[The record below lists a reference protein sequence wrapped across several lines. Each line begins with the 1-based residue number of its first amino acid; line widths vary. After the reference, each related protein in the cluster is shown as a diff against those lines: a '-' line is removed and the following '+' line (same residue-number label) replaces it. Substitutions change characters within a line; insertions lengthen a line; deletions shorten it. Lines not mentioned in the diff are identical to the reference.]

1 MSRVL
6 AERIRDD
13 DRCPSD
19 EEVRQELNTLF
30 SRGDFHASER
40 NRRFLTYIVEET
52 LQGRADRIKAYSI
65 AIAAFDRSDDF
76 DPLTDPIVRIEAS
89 RLRRSLEHY
98 YLTAGKSDRVRIDM
112 PKGSYVATFRYADTM
127 PSDEAPYTPAL
138 PPAEQQPARQAHE
151 PEPTRTP
158 PAQRRDKGGFSR
170 WIWAA
175 AAALLAVIAIQAALH
190 AWNRYDKN
198 GIASAARGPSVVV
211 LPFENVGAD
220 RNLDFVARGLTFEI
234 INSLTRYSDLFVFGP
249 ESSLAASRLG
259 PRGLAADSAR
269 ANYILSGSVYSTDE
283 AVRVS
288 AILVDARSNRSVW
301 SANLDRSLS
310 TADLLDIQSDI
321 AEQVAT
327 SIGRPYGAVFNLTA
341 EEIASKPAA
350 SLRSYEC
357 VVRFRQRWREY
368 DPSEYDDMRACL
380 EQTIKADPGYA
391 RAYASLALLDMDA
404 VRFGFGG
411 GRIAVDPLQ
420 QALEYSKRALDIDP
434 TETDAYLA
442 LSMAYWFSHDFDAS
456 ISAARRG
463 LLVDPNNTDLMAELG
478 FRYAF
483 REQWDLSQPLIAEAF
498 ARNPALPSGYR
509 IANFQYY
516 YMQGA
521 YDRALHEA
529 LQIQARYVVFGHL
542 AVAAA
547 YGRLGDK
554 KKGAAAVAELLK
566 VDPNYGEHVR
576 ADLFKR
582 GISENISRAIV
593 DGLVKSGLQVPPP
606 TGG

>member
-6 AERIRDD
+6 AERIRSDD
-13 DRCPSD
+13 QCPSD

-30 SRGDFHASER
+30 GRSDFHASER

-65 AIAAFDRSDDF
+65 AIAAFDRSEDF

-112 PKGSYVATFRYADTM
+112 PKGSYVATFRYADPM
-127 PSDEAPYTPAL
+127 PADEVPYSPPL
-138 PPAEQQPARQAHE
+138 PPAEQQSGRPADE
-151 PEPTRTP
+151 PEPS
-158 PAQRRDKGGFSR
+158 RRAPVQTAKRGFNR

-175 AAALLAVIAIQAALH
+175 AAGLAAVVAIQAALH
-190 AWNRYDKN
+190 AWNRDETD
-198 GIASAARGPSVVV
+198 GIAPSARGPSVVV

-220 RNLDFVARGLTFEI
+220 RNLNFVARGLTFEI

-249 ESSLAASRLG
+249 ESPLAASRLG

-310 TADLLDIQSDI
+310 TANLLDIQSDI

-411 GRIAVDPLQ
+411 GRTAVDPLQ

-442 LSMAYWFSHDFDAS
+442 LSMAYWFSHDYDAS

-509 IANFQYY
+509 IANFQLY
-516 YMQGA
+516 YMHGDYESA
-521 YDRALHEA
+521 VREA
-529 LQIQARYVVFGHL
+529 LQIKARHVVYGHL
-542 AVAAA
+542 ALAAG
-547 YGRLGDK
+547 YGQLGNPRK
-554 KKGAAAVAELLK
+554 AAEALAALLK
-566 VDPNYGEHVR
+566 IDPKYGEHVR
-576 ADLFKR
+576 ADLLRR
-582 GISENISRAIV
+582 GTSEHMTRAII
-593 DGLVKSGLQVPPP
+593 DGLVKAGLHVPPP

>member
-1 MSRVL
+1 MSKVL
-6 AERIRDD
+6 TARIEYEDG
-13 DRCPSD
+13 CPS
-19 EEVRQELNTLF
+19 EQEVRQELSTLLAH
-30 SRGDFHASER
+30 GEFHASER

-52 LQGRADRIKAYSI
+52 LQGRAERIKAYSI

-98 YLTAGKSDRVRIDM
+98 YLTAGKSDPVVIDM
-112 PKGSYVATFRYADTM
+112 PKGSYVATFRYADAAAAA
-127 PSDEAPYTPAL
+127 EHHAPAPAEETPAAHPKVL
-138 PPAEQQPARQAHE
+138 PPDARPTGPAAKRGRN
-151 PEPTRTP
+151 P
-158 PAQRRDKGGFSR
+158 

-175 AAALLAVIAIQAALH
+175 AAALGAVVAIQAAVY
-190 AWNRYDKN
+190 AWNRSDPA
-198 GIASAARGPSVVV
+198 GTAAAMRGPSLVV

-234 INSLTRYSDLFVFGP
+234 INSLTRFSDLFVFGP
-249 ESSLAASRLG
+249 DSSLAASRLG
-259 PRGLAADSAR
+259 ARGMTVDTAR

-310 TADLLDIQSDI
+310 TADLLSIQSDI

-327 SIGRPYGAVFNLTA
+327 AIGRPYGAVFSLTA
-341 EEIASKPAA
+341 DEIAAKPAA

-404 VRFGFGG
+404 VRFGFGQG
-411 GRIAVDPLQ
+411 QTMVDPLRE
-420 QALEYSKRALDIDP
+420 AMDYSKRALDMDP
-434 TETDAYLA
+434 GETDAYLA
-442 LSMAYWFSHDFDAS
+442 LSMAYWFSGDFDAS
-456 ISAARRG
+456 IGAARRG
-463 LLVDPNNTDLMAELG
+463 LLIDPNNTDLMAELG

-483 REQWDLSQPLIAEAF
+483 QEKWDMSQPLIAEAF

-509 IANFQYY
+509 IANFQFH
-516 YMQGA
+516 YMHGDYQA
-521 YDRALHEA
+521 AAREA
-529 LQIQARYVVFGHL
+529 LQIKARYVVYGYL
-542 AVAAA
+542 ALAAA
-547 YGRLGDK
+547 YGQLGDQPK
-554 KKGAAAVAELLK
+554 AAAALTELLK
-566 VDPNYGEHVR
+566 IDPRYGERVE
-576 ADLFKR
+576 ADLLRR
-582 GISENISRAIV
+582 GTSEHMTRALI
-593 DGLVKSGLQVPPP
+593 DGLVKAGLQVPKA

>member
-1 MSRVL
+1 MSSML
-6 AERIRDD
+6 AERRDD
-13 DRCPSD
+13 EYHCPSA
-19 EEVRQELNTLF
+19 EEVRQELDTLLG
-30 SRGDFHASER
+30 RDEFHASER

-52 LQGRADRIKAYSI
+52 LQGRAERIKAYSI

-89 RLRRSLEHY
+89 RLRRALEHY
-98 YLTAGKSDRVRIDM
+98 YLTAGKADRVRIDM
-112 PKGSYVATFRYADTM
+112 PKGSYVATFRYAD
-127 PSDEAPYTPAL
+127 APPANESPTAPAL
-138 PPAEQQPARQAHE
+138 PIAAKAPALHAQTSEPAPR
-151 PEPTRTP
+151 
-158 PAQRRDKGGFSR
+158 PAAPGAR
-170 WIWAA
+170 WRPNPWLWAA
-175 AAALLAVIAIQAALH
+175 AALAVIIAIQAATY
-190 AWNRYDKN
+190 AWKRSEDNALPSER
-198 GIASAARGPSVVV
+198 RGPSVVV

-220 RNLDFVARGLTFEI
+220 RNLDFIARGLTFEI
-234 INSLTRYSDLFVFGP
+234 INSLTRFSDLFVFGP
-249 ESSLAASRLG
+249 DSSLAESRLG
-259 PRGLAADSAR
+259 PRELAADTAR

-310 TADLLDIQSDI
+310 TADLLSIQSDI

-327 SIGRPYGAVFNLTA
+327 AIGRPYGAVFNLTA

-404 VRFGFGG
+404 LRFGFGG
-411 GRIAVDPLQ
+411 DQVPIDPLQ
-420 QALEYSKRALDIDP
+420 QALEHSKRALDIDP

-442 LSMAYWFSHDFDAS
+442 LSMAYWFSDDFDAS
-456 ISAARRG
+456 IGAARRG
-463 LLVDPNNTDLMAELG
+463 LLVEPNNTDLMAELG
-478 FRYAF
+478 LRYAF
-483 REQWDLSQPLIAEAF
+483 REKWDLSQPLIAEAF

-509 IANFQYY
+509 IANFQFY
-516 YMQGA
+516 YMHGD
-521 YDRALHEA
+521 YEA
-529 LQIQARYVVFGHL
+529 AVREAMQIKARYVVYGYL
-542 AVAAA
+542 ALAAA
-547 YGRLGDK
+547 YGQLGDQPK
-554 KKGAAAVAELLK
+554 AAAALAELLR
-566 VDPNYGEHVR
+566 VDPKYGERVE
-576 ADLFKR
+576 ADLLRR
-582 GISENISRAIV
+582 GTSENMTRALIA
-593 DGLVKSGLQVPPP
+593 GLVKAGLQVPPA